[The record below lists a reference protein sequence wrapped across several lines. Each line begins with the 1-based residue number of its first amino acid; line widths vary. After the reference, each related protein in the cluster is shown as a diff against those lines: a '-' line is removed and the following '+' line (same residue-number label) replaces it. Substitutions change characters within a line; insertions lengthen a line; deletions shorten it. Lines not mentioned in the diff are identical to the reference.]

1 MIPGV
6 KLERK
11 WKISPVIPGEISQT
25 LGDYPLP
32 LRQVLYNRGY
42 STIDAA
48 EAYLVAEAP
57 IYSPFLLSGMDRT
70 VERLVGAIQ
79 RSEKIVVYGDYDV
92 DGVSATV
99 LLVEVIRK
107 LGGSVDKYIPVRFDE
122 GYGLNCEALEIL
134 AAGNVKLVITVDC
147 GIRSPVEATR
157 ASDLGMD
164 LIISDHHH
172 PRGEVPA
179 AFAVVCPK
187 QEGDLYPNKEIS
199 GVGLAYKIADALI
212 EQFPGQAAIST
223 DWLDLV
229 ALGTVADVVPLIGE
243 NRVLVRKGLEVI
255 RTGNR
260 LGLRM
265 LANIAGIDI
274 QKVNSTDIGFKLGP
288 RLNASG
294 RLETAESAFKLL
306 ISTDTNEAGE
316 EAKKLDTLNFQR
328 QKLTAES
335 VIKAEQNLVQPTSGA
350 ILFAADDTFSEGI
363 VGLIASKL
371 TEAHYRPS
379 IAGAIQE
386 ETIRASCRSIREFH
400 ITQALDECADLLVR
414 HGGHAMAAGFT
425 IRRENL
431 DVFKERLFSIA
442 ERELGGV
449 ELIPS
454 LNIDAEV
461 SLKAMQWELLR
472 FLDQLNP
479 TGAENPGA
487 VFMAKGL
494 NVLENYRMGA
504 DRKHLRM
511 RVKQD
516 GTIMSAVAFG
526 FGEWADRSQKNIDM
540 IFRLEMNEYNG
551 YRSLQLNVIDLRVS
565 DA

>member
-1 MIPGV
+1 MSSGG
-6 KLERK
+6 KFERK
-11 WKISPVIPGEISQT
+11 WKISPVIPGEISQS

-42 STIDAA
+42 FTIDSAR
-48 EAYLVAEAP
+48 AYLDADAP

-70 VERLVGAIQ
+70 VDRLADAIKQ
-79 RSEKIVVYGDYDV
+79 GEKIVVYGDYDV

-107 LGGSVDKYIPVRFDE
+107 LEGSVDKYIPDRFDE

-134 AAGNVKLVITVDC
+134 AASEIKLVITVDC
-147 GIRSPVEATR
+147 GIRSPVEAAR
-157 ASDLGMD
+157 ASELGMD

-187 QEGDLYPNKEIS
+187 QEGDPYPNKEIS

-212 EQFPGQAAIST
+212 SKFPGKGITST

-229 ALGTVADVVPLIGE
+229 ALGTVADVVPLTGE
-243 NRVLVRKGLEVI
+243 NRILVRKGLEVI

-260 LGLRM
+260 LGLRV

-294 RLETAESAFKLL
+294 RLDTAESAYRLL
-306 ISTDTNEAGE
+306 ISTKTSEAGE
-316 EAKKLDTLNFQR
+316 EAKQLDTLNYQR

-335 VIKAEQNLVQPTSGA
+335 VIKAGEQLVQSASGT
-350 ILFAADDTFSEGI
+350 ILFAADETFSEGI

-379 IAGAIQE
+379 IAGTIQE

-431 DVFKERLFSIA
+431 DSFLERLFSIA

-449 ELIPS
+449 ELVPS
-454 LNIDAEV
+454 LHIDAEV
-461 SLKAMQWELLR
+461 SLKTMDWDLLR
-472 FLDQLNP
+472 YLDQLNP

-487 VFMAKGL
+487 VFIAKGL
-494 NVLENYRMGA
+494 SVLETFRMGA
-504 DRKHLRM
+504 DRKHLRL

-516 GTIMSAVAFG
+516 GTTMSAVAFG
-526 FGEWADRSQKNIDM
+526 FGEWAERSLKQIEM
-540 IFRLEMNEYNG
+540 VFRLEMNEYNG
-551 YRSLQLNVIDLRVS
+551 FRSLQLNVIDLRES
-565 DA
+565 TA